1 MLGHVA
7 RMDEDRIPKRMLFG
21 CLPLVLRKEAGT
33 CKVAQGREV
42 GGKDVVLCWKM
53 PQRREHKRIN

>member
-1 MLGHVA
+1 
-7 RMDEDRIPKRMLFG
+7 MDKDRTPKRMLFG

-42 GGKDVVLCWKM
+42 EGKDVVLCWKM